1 MIFAVLDD
9 ELPVLKKVV
18 STLEEISDN
27 SAVIEA
33 FSDPSVLLSSF
44 SDQKY
49 DACFLDIDMPAINGF
64 DLSDLLY
71 GYNSNVRI
79 VFVTGK
85 DDLVFHAFRYHA
97 VGFVRKRNL
106 ENELKFAYETLKK
119 EIEKETATVLVTELR
134 KNGGKEYLV
143 LVHDIQYLESNNHN
157 ILIHMKDGSI
167 ITTRNTLSFFMDQS
181 QFKDFIY
188 INSGT
193 IVNTT
198 IIKIDNDKIILPNE
212 TVLYVSR
219 RKMQSVREAYAKAR
233 RRLLI

>member
-33 FSDPSVLLSSF
+33 FSDPSVLLSNF

-49 DACFLDIDMPAINGF
+49 DACFLDIDIPAMNGF
-64 DLSDLLY
+64 ELSNLLY
-71 GYNSNVRI
+71 DCNSNVRI

-106 ENELKFAYETLKK
+106 ENELKFAYETLKRNR
-119 EIEKETATVLVTELR
+119 E
-134 KNGGKEYLV
+134 G
-143 LVHDIQYLESNNHN
+143 DSN
-157 ILIHMKDGSI
+157 SI
-167 ITTRNTLSFFMDQS
+167 SN
-181 QFKDFIY
+181 
-188 INSGT
+188 
-193 IVNTT
+193 
-198 IIKIDNDKIILPNE
+198 
-212 TVLYVSR
+212 
-219 RKMQSVREAYAKAR
+219 
-233 RRLLI
+233 